1 MHFQVGDIFGDYV
14 ITGILGAGRT
24 GHVYKVEHCLTK
36 RTEVMKI
43 LNAEFA
49 TETQI
54 KRFERE
60 MRVLARLSHPNI
72 AGLHNAVHSE
82 KQMILLMEYVEGET
96 LESMLAVGRLPIDTG
111 IGFIKQLLLALQ
123 YAHQQGVVH
132 RDVTPANVIIT
143 NESEAK
149 LREFGLSKSFGDS
162 LLTNCGEIMG
172 ALPYLAPEQLKGVTQ
187 PDRRSDLYSTG
198 AILYEH
204 LTGQKPFGSNRRLAP
219 VLTDS
224 EAEPVPPSQLERRLP
239 AAWDQILRRAL
250 DRNPEH
256 RYQSAQEFLEAII
269 ELDEAIVPEIRLPYL
284 NKLALG
290 AAILA
295 GVVVALAVS
304 PAIKSLAP
312 VATMSVPSER
322 LHIAPPAFATSVAP
336 PPIAPQETQPRLAK
350 RVVHPAKSALAN
362 IEPPVASPAV
372 AAPESVA
379 SVAPPDA
386 PPVPESTESIAP
398 QALDNPAPAQPKK
411 SFWGKINVFKK
422 KKNIDASEKP

>member
-36 RTEVMKI
+36 RAEVMKI
-43 LNAEFA
+43 LSAEFA
-49 TETQI
+49 TDTQI

-72 AGLHNAVHSE
+72 AGLHSAIHSE

-143 NESEAK
+143 KESEAK

-187 PDRRSDLYSTG
+187 PDRRSDLYSAG

-204 LTGQKPFGSNRRLAP
+204 LTGKKPFGSNRRLAP

-224 EAEPVPPSQLERRLP
+224 EAEPLPPSQLERRLP

-295 GVVVALAVS
+295 GLVVALAAS

-312 VATMSVPSER
+312 VATMSVPSQR
-322 LHIAPPAFATSVAP
+322 LHIAPPAFATSIAP
-336 PPIAPQETQPRLAK
+336 PQPIPPQEPQPRLAK
-350 RVVHPAKSALAN
+350 RVVHLAKSVLAN
-362 IEPPVASPAV
+362 IEPPVVSPAV

-379 SVAPPDA
+379 AVAPPVAETVDSA
-386 PPVPESTESIAP
+386 AQGP
-398 QALDNPAPAQPKK
+398 DNPAPAPAQPKK

-422 KKNIDASEKP
+422 KKNVDASEKP